1 MCSLRRYPAGMT
13 TRTEPGL
20 LDALA
25 LLAQV
30 ADEVLV
36 DTARDTHLAWVDR
49 AHGLLDGPLGRTS
62 VVTGHSHRVLA
73 RSLYGGVGLSMKGL
87 TAGLDRAARSGAG
100 PVMECGDRS
109 RFARSAVNGLIG
121 DRLERER
128 PRLAITMAPR
138 VGDRDVPLTR
148 EGLAAAYPTAGGQV
162 AVFLHGLC
170 ENDAYWRRGMAQ
182 RGTTYA
188 DELAHLGWTPVM
200 LRANTGLPV
209 RANGAALAAVLDGLV
224 TSWPTEVTRV
234 ALIGHSMGGLV
245 IRAATAVHGEWTWR
259 ERVSDVVTLG
269 TPHLGAPLAG
279 GVKRGSEL
287 LRRLP
292 ELAGFGRIL
301 DQRAAGVEDLIL
313 GLDEDFAPLPH
324 ARYRLVSATLTAS
337 PRHPVGAFFGDIL
350 VRQLSA
356 YGRDRRGRN
365 LFPGADVLHLRGHH
379 FDLLNDAAVAAALQ
393 KWLA

>member
-1 MCSLRRYPAGMT
+1 MSTRQSS
-13 TRTEPGL
+13 RTEPGL

-49 AHGLLDGPLGRTS
+49 AHGFLDRPLGLSS
-62 VVTGHSHRVLA
+62 VVAGHGHRVVA
-73 RSLYGGVGLSMKGL
+73 GSVYRGVGLSMRGL
-87 TAGLDRAARSGAG
+87 TAGLDMVARTGAG
-100 PVMECGDRS
+100 PVMETGHRS
-109 RFARSAVNGLIG
+109 RFVRSAVNGLIG
-121 DRLERER
+121 DRLEQER

-138 VGDRDVPLTR
+138 VDDRDVPLTR
-148 EGLAAAYPTAGGQV
+148 DGLAAAYPAAGGQV

-170 ENDAYWRRGMAQ
+170 ENDAYWRRGRAQ

-188 DELAHLGWTPVM
+188 EELADLGWTPVM

-209 RANGAALAAVLDGLV
+209 RTNGAALAGLLETLV
-224 TSWPTEVTRV
+224 VSWPTDVTRV

-245 IRAATAVHGEWTWR
+245 IRAATAVSGEWTWR
-259 ERVSDVVTLG
+259 DRVSDVVTLG
-269 TPHLGAPLAG
+269 TPHLGAPLAS
-279 GVKRGSEL
+279 GVKQGSQL
-287 LRRLP
+287 LGRLP
-292 ELAGFGRIL
+292 ELAGFGRVL

-337 PRHPVGAFFGDIL
+337 PRHPVGAFFGDVL
-350 VRQLSA
+350 VRQASA
-356 YGRDRRGRN
+356 YGRDRGGRN
-365 LFPGADVLHLRGHH
+365 LFPDGEVLHLRGHH
-379 FDLLNDAAVAAALQ
+379 FDLLNDAGVAAALR

>member
-1 MCSLRRYPAGMT
+1 MT

-49 AHGLLDGPLGRTS
+49 AHGLLDGPLGPSS
-62 VVTGHSHRVLA
+62 VLAGHGHRVLA
-73 RSLYGGVGLSMKGL
+73 GSVYRGVGLSVRGV
-87 TAGLDRAARSGAG
+87 TAGLDRVARTGAG
-100 PVMECGDRS
+100 PVMETGHRS
-109 RFARSAVNGLIG
+109 RFVRSTVNGLIG

-138 VGDRDVPLTR
+138 VDDADVPLTS
-148 EGLAAAYPTAGGQV
+148 EGLASAYPGAGGQV
-162 AVFLHGLC
+162 VVFLHGLC
-170 ENDAYWRRGMAQ
+170 ENEAHWRRRRDR

-188 DELAHLGWTPVM
+188 EELAGLGWTPVM

-209 RANGAALAAVLDGLV
+209 RTNGAALATLLDALV
-224 TSWPTEVTRV
+224 ESWPTEVTRL
-234 ALIGHSMGGLV
+234 ALVGHSMGGLV
-245 IRAATAVHGEWTWR
+245 IRAATAVTGEWTWR
-259 ERVSDVVTLG
+259 DRVTDVVTLG

-287 LRRLP
+287 LGRLP

-337 PRHPVGAFFGDIL
+337 PRHPVSAFFGDVL
-350 VRQLSA
+350 VRQASA

-365 LFPGADVLHLRGHH
+365 LFPDGEVLHLRGHH
-379 FDLLNDAAVAAALQ
+379 FDLLNDAGVATALQ